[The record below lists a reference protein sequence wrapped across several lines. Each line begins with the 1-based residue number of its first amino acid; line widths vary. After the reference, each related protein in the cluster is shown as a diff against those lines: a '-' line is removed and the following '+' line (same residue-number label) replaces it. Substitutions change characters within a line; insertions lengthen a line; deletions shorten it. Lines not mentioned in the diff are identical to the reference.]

1 MGGAPGEG
9 EARIDTWF
17 PETRTEVFLGDTPG
31 SHSRIE
37 RVIHRAEGRGGGR
50 RPGALRAPRNA
61 RKPGNARAGR
71 GARYNSHGAIGAVLC
86 PGDYYKTTH

>member
-17 PETRTEVFLGDTPG
+17 PEARTEVFLGDTPG

-50 RPGALRAPRNA
+50 RPGALRAPRDA
-61 RKPGNARAGR
+61 RKRGREWREGAR
-71 GARYNSHGAIGAVLC
+71 RYNSRGAIGAVLC
-86 PGDYYKTTH
+86 PGDY